1 MTMSLA
7 DVKDDVGV
15 SGLGATGSA
24 SAGPGSGECGFVDRC
39 GDGSGVNVAQTQN
52 DAICKVG
59 MLGDGGST
67 LQARSR
73 QPRWVR
79 SSLVSQHWRH
89 ASGTLIVAVL
99 LLLPSLAFADDRV
112 TVATGNDNA
121 GRRTLQGTI
130 TDFNGKE
137 LRIETSAGQPMTV
150 PAARVIDVQTT
161 WTPAHAEG
169 DRLLAEHKFAEALT
183 SYREANGAENR
194 LWAKRRIMAQV
205 VTCYEALGQFDRA
218 GDAFVLL
225 MKTDEHWQYYE
236 RIPLAWTSSLTDVA
250 LAQRAKAWLA
260 AEALPPVQ
268 LLGASWSIAGEQR
281 TTALASLRQLSAST
295 DPRLAHLADAQ
306 VWRANV
312 ATVGPQ
318 ELQAWEAQIERM
330 PINLRSGPYL
340 VLGKGW
346 LQQDARMLG
355 PSEPIQRRAAWA
367 FLKPPI
373 LTPERAA
380 HAVEG
385 LTLAAGPLV
394 KLKWDDEA
402 HSVLRELA
410 TTYPDT
416 DAGKAAAERLAR
428 EVGAKKP

>member
-1 MTMSLA
+1 MTVSLA
-7 DVKDDVGV
+7 GVKDDVGV

-39 GDGSGVNVAQTQN
+39 QAASEVNVAPTWE
-52 DAICKVG
+52 AAVSKVG
-59 MLGDGGST
+59 VLGDGGFA

-79 SSLVSQHWRH
+79 SSLISQHWRH
-89 ASGTLIVAVL
+89 ASGTLIVAL
-99 LLLPSLAFADDRV
+99 LLLPSLAVADDRV

-137 LRIETSAGQPMTV
+137 LRIDTSAGQPLNV
-150 PAARVIDVQTT
+150 PAARVIEVQTT

-225 MKTDEHWQYYE
+225 MKTDDHWQYYE
-236 RIPLAWTSSLTDVA
+236 RIPLAWSSSLTDVA
-250 LAQRAKAWLA
+250 LAQRAKSWLA
-260 AEALPPVQ
+260 AEGLPPVQ

-281 TTALASLRQLSAST
+281 TAALAALRQLSAST

-330 PINLRSGPYL
+330 PSNLRSGPYL

-373 LTPERAA
+373 LTPERPA

-416 DAGKAAAERLAR
+416 QAGKAAADRFAR
-428 EVGAKKP
+428 EAGAKKP